1 MAEAGI
7 GGEFK
12 LEDFNYTTPTILE
25 TLSGHLSRT
34 NFSGITV
41 RQRTAWYQL
50 HWINHQC
57 LVVYS
62 RGNIQTVTVDT
73 TFMNAFKVWRFL
85 GTVMIA
91 KLLSYKSGWK
101 MSRFTYSSASWINC
115 HHLVVYSRGNIHT
128 VMIKNVDTT
137 SHDIII
143 ITTDITSWMSV
154 LVWRYWATY
163 YRVCGNVQISFVSL
177 LTAQG
182 RIYFDDDGIRGGR
195 RLFIYQMRYNKTGN
209 TF

>member
-57 LVVYS
+57 LAVYS
-62 RGNIQTVTVDT
+62 RGNIQTVMVDT
-73 TFMNAFKVWRFL
+73 TCIITTATSWMFL
-85 GTVMIA
+85 KFGGFWQ
-91 KLLSYKSGWK
+91 LLWLQSYCGWK
-101 MSRFTYSSASWINC
+101 MFRFTYLSASWINC

-143 ITTDITSWMSV
+143 TTDITSWMSA
-154 LVWRYWATY
+154 LVWRYWAT
-163 YRVCGNVQISFVSL
+163 VLIAKL
-177 LTAQG
+177 
-182 RIYFDDDGIRGGR
+182 
-195 RLFIYQMRYNKTGN
+195 
-209 TF
+209 